1 MIRSA
6 VVLEASTRSVLF
18 RLQCAGGHAVT
29 GRHDDH
35 NPIALSVDAL
45 CGPRQRREATAVSA
59 RRFGACATAEGSQAN
74 AAKLLESNLMLMRIR
89 ELEVLEKIA
98 TESKLN
104 VLIGENGEESN
115 TFLRRSWT

>member
-1 MIRSA
+1 
-6 VVLEASTRSVLF
+6 
-18 RLQCAGGHAVT
+18 
-29 GRHDDH
+29 
-35 NPIALSVDAL
+35 
-45 CGPRQRREATAVSA
+45 
-59 RRFGACATAEGSQAN
+59 
-74 AAKLLESNLMLMRIR
+74 MLMRIR